1 MALPTTVFPD
11 STTTVAVNLAVSNP
25 VAVSLVVVNPMAVSL
40 DSTIQTVDSP
50 VANNQ
55 AVDSPVANN
64 QAVDSPAANSQAVD
78 SPVVSNPETIHFPVV
93 HLMVSPAPMTRS
105 PRETASPVVPK
116 VKDLAEDSPT
126 RKIREVVRLAV
137 MMTEPDFPATMDS
150 MKTCQGSRT
159 VINPTEKCLAALQVG
174 TTTCP
179 TWGTISMTIPQ
190 TTVTTPT
197 ACRRIPVMVIS
208 TMT

>member
-1 MALPTTVFPD
+1 MALPATVFPD
-11 STTTVAVNLAVSNP
+11 STTPVAVNLAVSNP

-40 DSTIQTVDSP
+40 DSTIRTVDSPVVNNQVVDSPVVSSQVVDSPVASSQVVDSP
-50 VANNQ
+50 VAN
-55 AVDSPVANN
+55 
-64 QAVDSPAANSQAVD
+64 
-78 SPVVSNPETIHFPVV
+78 NPETIHFPVV

-126 RKIREVVRLAV
+126 RKIQEVVRLAV

>member
-1 MALPTTVFPD
+1 MVHSA
-11 STTTVAVNLAVSNP
+11 VAS
-25 VAVSLVVVNPMAVSL
+25 S
-40 DSTIQTVDSP
+40 
-50 VANNQ
+50 Q
-55 AVDSPVANN
+55 AVDSPVAN
-64 QAVDSPAANSQAVD
+64 
-78 SPVVSNPETIHFPVV
+78 NPETIHFPVV

-137 MMTEPDFPATMDS
+137 VMTEPDFPATMDS

>member
-50 VANNQ
+50 VAN
-55 AVDSPVANN
+55 
-64 QAVDSPAANSQAVD
+64 
-78 SPVVSNPETIHFPVV
+78 NPETIHFPVV

-137 MMTEPDFPATMDS
+137 VMTEPDFPATMDS

-179 TWGTISMTIPQ
+179 PWGTISMTLPQ

>member
-64 QAVDSPAANSQAVD
+64 
-78 SPVVSNPETIHFPVV
+78 PETIHFPVV

-137 MMTEPDFPATMDS
+137 VMTEPDFPATMDS

>member
-1 MALPTTVFPD
+1 
-11 STTTVAVNLAVSNP
+11 
-25 VAVSLVVVNPMAVSL
+25 
-40 DSTIQTVDSP
+40 

-64 QAVDSPAANSQAVD
+64 QAVDSPVVNSQAVD
-78 SPVVSNPETIHFPVV
+78 SPVANNPETIHFPVV

-150 MKTCQGSRT
+150 MKTCRGSRT
-159 VINPTEKCLAALQVG
+159 VINPTEKCLVVLQVG

-179 TWGTISMTIPQ
+179 IWGTISTTIHQ